1 MFRKAYTFDDLLLVP
16 QYSDVLPREVD
27 VKTQL
32 TRELKINIPI
42 LSAAMDTVTESDMAI
57 TMARE
62 GGIGIIHKNMEISK
76 QAMEVKRVKVTEN
89 GVIKDPVVI
98 GPNESI
104 EEAEKLMNFYKI
116 GGLPVV
122 ENKKL
127 VGIITNRDIRFQ
139 EESGV
144 KVKEM
149 MTPFEKLVVAYPP
162 VTLDDAKKILQA
174 HKIEKLP
181 IIEKDGSLVGLI
193 TIKDI
198 RSVYE
203 HPNATRDA
211 RGRLLVGAA
220 IGVTDAVERV
230 NALVDVDVDVIV
242 LDTAHGDSKRVM
254 ETLTKIK
261 SKYPNLQVI
270 AGNVATVQGVRD
282 LANCGADGIKVGIG
296 PGSICTTRIISGVGV
311 PQLTAI
317 MDCAEASSEYGLPII
332 ADGGIRYSGDIVKAI
347 AAGAHTVMIGNLL
360 AGTDEAPGETI
371 IYEGRK
377 FKTYRGMGSIGAM
390 RYGSGDRYAQENYSV
405 DKLVPEGIEGMVP
418 YRGKTSEILYQLVGG
433 LRSGMGYCGA
443 KSIEDLHKKAQFV
456 EISQNGM
463 NESHPHDVF
472 ITKESPNYE
481 SRKRL

>member
-16 QYSDVLPREVD
+16 QYSEVLPKDVD
-27 VKTQL
+27 VKTHL
-32 TRELKINIPI
+32 TRELTINIPI

-62 GGIGIIHKNMEISK
+62 GGIGIIHKNMSVSK

-89 GVIKDPVVI
+89 GVIKDPVTI
-98 GPNESI
+98 RPDESV
-104 EEAEKLMNFYKI
+104 EDAEKLMSFYKI

-122 ENKKL
+122 ENRKL
-127 VGIITNRDIRFQ
+127 VGILTNRDIRFQ
-139 EESGV
+139 EERSM

-203 HPNATRDA
+203 HPNAARDL

-220 IGVTDAVERV
+220 VGVTDTIERV
-230 NALVDVDVDVIV
+230 KALADADVDVIV
-242 LDTAHGDSKRVM
+242 LDTAHGDSKRVVDAIVKVK
-254 ETLTKIK
+254 TA
-261 SKYPNLQVI
+261 YPNLQLI
-270 AGNVATVQGVRD
+270 AGNVATAQGVRD
-282 LANCGADGIKVGIG
+282 LANAGVDGIKVGIG
-296 PGSICTTRIISGVGV
+296 PGSICTTRIVSGIGI
-311 PQLTAI
+311 PQITAV
-317 MDCAEASSEYGLPII
+317 MDCSEESSKYGIPVI

-347 AAGAHTVMIGNLL
+347 AAGAYTVMIGNLL

-377 FKTYRGMGSIGAM
+377 FKTYRGMGSMGAM
-390 RYGSGDRYAQENYSV
+390 KLGSGDRYAQENYTV

-418 YRGKTSEILYQLVGG
+418 YRGKTAEILYQLIGG

-443 KSIEDLHKKAQFV
+443 NDIEVLHEKAQFI
-456 EISQNGM
+456 EISQSGM
-463 NESHPHDVF
+463 NESHPHDIF
-472 ITKESPNYE
+472 ITKEAPNYE
-481 SRKRL
+481 SRR

>member
-220 IGVTDAVERV
+220 IGVTDALERV
-230 NALVDVDVDVIV
+230 NALLDVDVDVIV

-317 MDCAEASSEYGLPII
+317 MDCAEASSKYGIPII

-405 DKLVPEGIEGMVP
+405 DKLVPEGIEGIVP

>member
-220 IGVTDAVERV
+220 IGVTDALERV
-230 NALVDVDVDVIV
+230 NALLDVDVDVIV

-317 MDCAEASSEYGLPII
+317 MDCAEASSEYGIPII

-390 RYGSGDRYAQENYSV
+390 KYGSGDRYAQENYSV
-405 DKLVPEGIEGMVP
+405 DKLVPEGIEGIVP

>member
-149 MTPFEKLVVAYPP
+149 MTPFEKLVFAYPP

-230 NALVDVDVDVIV
+230 NALLDVDVDVIV

-317 MDCAEASSEYGLPII
+317 MDCAEASSEYGIPII

-390 RYGSGDRYAQENYSV
+390 KYGSGDRYAQENYSV
-405 DKLVPEGIEGMVP
+405 DKLVPEGIEGIVP

>member
-1 MFRKAYTFDDLLLVP
+1 MFRKTYTFDDLLLVP
-16 QYSDVLPREVD
+16 QYSKVLPKDVD
-27 VKTQL
+27 VKTYL
-32 TRELKINIPI
+32 TRKLTINIPI

-62 GGIGIIHKNMEISK
+62 GGIGIIHKNMSISK

-89 GVIKDPVVI
+89 GVIKDPVTI
-98 GPNESI
+98 TPNESI
-104 EEAEKLMNFYKI
+104 EDAEQLMSFYKI

-122 ENKKL
+122 ENHKL
-127 VGIITNRDIRFQ
+127 VGILTNRDIRFQ
-139 EESGV
+139 EERSM

-203 HPNATRDA
+203 HPNAARDL

-220 IGVTDAVERV
+220 VGVTDTIERV
-230 NALVDVDVDVIV
+230 KALVDSDVDVIV
-242 LDTAHGDSKRVM
+242 LDTAHGDSKRVVDAIA
-254 ETLTKIK
+254 KVK
-261 SKYPNLQVI
+261 NAYPDLQLIV
-270 AGNVATVQGVRD
+270 GNVATAQGVRD
-282 LANCGADGIKVGIG
+282 LANAGADGIKVGIG
-296 PGSICTTRIISGVGV
+296 PGSICTTRIVSGIGI
-311 PQLTAI
+311 PQITAVI
-317 MDCAEASSEYGLPII
+317 DCSEESLKYGIPVI

-347 AAGAHTVMIGNLL
+347 AAGAYTVMIGNLL
-360 AGTDEAPGETI
+360 AGTDETPGETI

-377 FKTYRGMGSIGAM
+377 FKTYRGMGSMGAM
-390 RYGSGDRYAQENYSV
+390 KLGSGDRYAQENYTV

-418 YRGKTSEILYQLVGG
+418 YRGKTAEILYQLIGG

-443 KSIEDLHKKAQFV
+443 NDIVALHKKAQFI
-456 EISQNGM
+456 EISQSGM
-463 NESHPHDVF
+463 NESHPHDIF
-472 ITKESPNYE
+472 ITKEAPNYE
-481 SRKRL
+481 SRR

>member
-16 QYSDVLPREVD
+16 QYSEVLPKDVD
-27 VKTQL
+27 VKTYL
-32 TRELKINIPI
+32 TRELTINIPI
-42 LSAAMDTVTESDMAI
+42 ISAAMDTVTESAMAI
-57 TMARE
+57 AMARE
-62 GGIGIIHKNMEISK
+62 GGIGIIHKNIDIPK

-89 GVIKDPVVI
+89 GVIKDPI
-98 GPNESI
+98 TITPNESV
-104 EEAEKLMNFYKI
+104 EDAEKLMSFYKI

-122 ENKKL
+122 ENHKL
-127 VGIITNRDIRFQ
+127 VGILTNRDIRFQ
-139 EESGV
+139 EESGM

-203 HPNATRDA
+203 HPNASRDS
-211 RGRLLVGAA
+211 RGRLVVGAA
-220 IGVTDAVERV
+220 VGVTDTIERV
-230 NALVDVDVDVIV
+230 SALVDVDVDVIV
-242 LDTAHGDSKRVM
+242 LDTAHGDSKRVVDAI
-254 ETLTKIK
+254 EKIK
-261 SKYPNLQVI
+261 TAYPNLQLI
-270 AGNVATVQGVRD
+270 AGNVATAQGVRD
-282 LANCGADGIKVGIG
+282 LANAGVDGVKVGIG

-311 PQLTAI
+311 PQITAI
-317 MDCAEASSEYGLPII
+317 MDCFEASSEYGIPII
-332 ADGGIRYSGDIVKAI
+332 ADGGIRYSGDIVKAL
-347 AAGAHTVMIGNLL
+347 AAGAYTIMIGNLL

-390 RYGSGDRYAQENYSV
+390 KHGSGDRYAQENYPS

-433 LRSGMGYCGA
+433 IRSGMGYCGA
-443 KSIEDLHKKAQFV
+443 ESIEELHKKAKFV
-456 EISQNGM
+456 EVSQSGM
-463 NESHPHDVF
+463 NESHPHDIF
-472 ITKESPNYE
+472 ITKEAPNYE
-481 SRKRL
+481 SRR

>member
-220 IGVTDAVERV
+220 IGVTDALERV
-230 NALVDVDVDVIV
+230 NALLDVDVDVIV

-317 MDCAEASSEYGLPII
+317 MDCAEASSEYGIPII

-405 DKLVPEGIEGMVP
+405 DKLVPEGIEGIVP